1 MSIRSVGRR
10 QARQMKQAGK
20 WDSLISGNKKGAE
33 PRQAAPFQNRH
44 RDMIK
49 PSRKGLGNPP
59 E

>member
-20 WDSLISGNKKGAE
+20 WEYSQGNKKGAE

-44 RDMIK
+44 RDMIRPSRRTLEK
-49 PSRKGLGNPP
+49 PSA
-59 E
+59 

>member
-20 WDSLISGNKKGAE
+20 WEYSQGNKKGAE

-44 RDMIK
+44 RDMIR
-49 PSRKGLGNPP
+49 PSRKGVGTPP